1 MHLGKRNAVMLAI
14 LALTACRPGPD
25 ANAYDRYARDWL
37 ARPMPAD
44 GRIYVQHRG
53 QFVLTPKTIICTYHT
68 GPGFDYDV
76 SRAALGAVDP
86 RDHVRR
92 AQARFGEEP
101 KDTYSECDPSI
112 PNRDRIFVRGGER
125 VDDPGYRI
133 WIAVWQGGAVWVGRI
148 ERPSGLRPDAEARPS
163 AIPVNDGP
171 CIWCTTRAE
180 YAERALREDSRRLD
194 SYSLSR
200 YFFTRFVRPALVYP
214 PNKRRGPAL

>member
-1 MHLGKRNAVMLAI
+1 MHLGKRNAVMLAV
-14 LALTACRPGPD
+14 LALAACRPGPD

-53 QFVLTPKTIICTYHT
+53 QFVLTPKTIICTDRV
-68 GPGFDYDV
+68 GPGLYPDV
-76 SRAALGAVDP
+76 VGEAVRAVDP
-86 RDHVRR
+86 HDALNR
-92 AQARFGEEP
+92 AQGTVGENAAQ
-101 KDTYSECDPSI
+101 TTSGCDPGI
-112 PNRDRIFVRGGER
+112 PHDDRIFVRGGER
-125 VDDPGYRI
+125 VDDPCYRI
-133 WIAVWQGGAVWVGRI
+133 WIAVWQGDAVWVGRI
-148 ERPSGLRPDAEARPS
+148 ERPDGLRPDAEVRPG

-214 PNKRRGPAL
+214 PNRHRDPAP